1 MLNQLVIAGV
11 VKSLE
16 DKKITLF
23 IPEDNLTLSVNLSS
37 SLFERSK
44 SVIEEDMI
52 VAIKGKIMLNEENKI
67 DVKAEKLFGL
77 EKAAEP
83 KQKKYEYER

>member
-37 SLFERSK
+37 SLFKRSK
-44 SVIEEDMI
+44 NVIEEDMI

-77 EKAAEP
+77 EKAVEQ